1 MGCLSPQPAE
11 RERSCSQRQDITL
24 PPASCP
30 DHPLQE
36 PTLSL
41 LATNILGD
49 LLPNL
54 GTSDNQAGEYSGNTI
69 QHLSKEF
76 KSLSQQCSSV
86 LREHHV

>member
-11 RERSCSQRQDITL
+11 RETSCSQRQDITL

-36 PTLSL
+36 PKPSL
-41 LATNILGD
+41 LATNILGN

-54 GTSDNQAGEYSGNTI
+54 GTSDNQAGEYSEYNPAP
-69 QHLSKEF
+69 
-76 KSLSQQCSSV
+76 QQRVQEPLTTALISS
-86 LREHHV
+86 